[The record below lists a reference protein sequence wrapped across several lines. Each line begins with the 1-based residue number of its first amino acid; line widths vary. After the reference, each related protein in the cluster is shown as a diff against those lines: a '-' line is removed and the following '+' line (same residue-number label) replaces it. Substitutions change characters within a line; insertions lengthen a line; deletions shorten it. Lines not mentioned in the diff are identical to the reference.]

1 MNSVR
6 SNEHTKVLVLS
17 TRSNTMVKE
26 LEKLTNEEIL
36 NQELIG
42 GGIPDLGTELAKIQ
56 AGQVEETQPDEIGF
70 EGFGFEENQEDEE
83 D

>member
-26 LEKLTNEEIL
+26 LEKLTNEEII

-42 GGIPDLGTELAKIQ
+42 GGIPDLETELAKIQ
-56 AGQVEETQPDEIGF
+56 AGQVEESQPENFGF
-70 EGFGFEENQEDEE
+70 ESLGFEENQEEQE